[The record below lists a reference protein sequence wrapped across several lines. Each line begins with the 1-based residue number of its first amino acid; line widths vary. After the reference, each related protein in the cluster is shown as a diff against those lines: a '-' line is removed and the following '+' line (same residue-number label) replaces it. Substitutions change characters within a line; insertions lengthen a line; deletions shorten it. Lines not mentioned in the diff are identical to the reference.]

1 MSEKDDFY
9 KNPKDDAPSRADISR
24 KHRGFLT
31 HFFVMMLLGCGFAI
45 ICLVLVDVTNSGGK
59 IKRRTIEMLGGEPE
73 APAPR
78 EPQVVERVVEKVVE
92 VPVEKVV
99 EKIVEVEVKPPMPSG
114 YVSWKKVDTAELW
127 SEIPV
132 TTELVTEQG
141 DTAVEERGRDQS
153 YRIEMK
159 VKVTLPK
166 PNKSPEKLAAINP
179 NLPEMLNDF
188 SALVDGAEVSP
199 FYYYLYELKTER
211 VQQKVTRIDQL
222 LSRHNFY
229 DLETVLQ
236 MKHPE
241 TGEKVLLIQGEM
253 DVVTDGS
260 DGDRWPELDD
270 YISMSEFYQPFTSY
284 GWPKLTS
291 TPNPLLKRW
300 ERKLKGYQ
308 DEFAIPGLSVERNR
322 YLREQIAYYK
332 KGVDDLKGRSF
343 LIAEADPF
351 IVLPLSFI
359 GRQDENGFGPAI
371 GDYAVIIYGDKLYPA
386 LAGDAGPSWKFG
398 EASLRVARQ
407 LDEKASPYN
416 RPVSDLKIT
425 YLVFPG
431 SADPKKS
438 QPDLGAW
445 HRKCSELLDG
455 IGGIGGGFELH
466 QWEDLIAKKKVDEVR
481 VVEEAEEAGGIESD
495 TTTSEGAAGEEAP

>member
-1 MSEKDDFY
+1 MSEKDDFF
-9 KNPKDDAPSRADISR
+9 KNPEDDVPSRVNTPR
-24 KHRGFLT
+24 KRRGFLT
-31 HFFVMMLLGCGFAI
+31 HFFAMMLLGCVLVI
-45 ICLVLVDVTNSGGK
+45 IGLVLIDLTNSGGK
-59 IKRRTIEMLGGEPE
+59 LKRRAIEMLGGERGV
-73 APAPR
+73 PAQA

-99 EKIVEVEVKPPMPSG
+99 EKIIEVEVKPPMPSD

-141 DTAVEERGRDQS
+141 DTAVEERERNQS
-153 YRIEMK
+153 YQIEMK
-159 VKVTLPK
+159 VKVTIPK

-179 NLPEMLNDF
+179 SLPTMLNDF
-188 SALVDGAEVSP
+188 GTLVDGAEVSP
-199 FYYYLYELKTER
+199 FYHYLYELKAER

-270 YISMSEFYQPFTSY
+270 YISMSDFYQPFTSY

-291 TPNPLLKRW
+291 TPNPLLERW
-300 ERKLKGYQ
+300 ERALKEYQ
-308 DEFAIPGLSVERNR
+308 DEFAIPGLSIERNR
-322 YLREQIAYYK
+322 YLREQIAHYK

-359 GRQDENGFGPAI
+359 GRQDENEFGPAI
-371 GDYAVIIYGDKLYPA
+371 GDYAVIIYGDQLYPA

-398 EASLRVARQ
+398 EASLRVARH
-407 LDEKASPYN
+407 LDKSASPYN

-438 QPDLGAW
+438 QPDLKLW
-445 HRKCSELLDG
+445 HTKCSELLDG
-455 IGGIGGGFELH
+455 IGGIGEGFELH
-466 QWEDLIAKKKVDEVR
+466 QWEDLIAKKKADEVKA
-481 VVEEAEEAGGIESD
+481 AEEARESGVKE
-495 TTTSEGAAGEEAP
+495 SEGAAGVEAP